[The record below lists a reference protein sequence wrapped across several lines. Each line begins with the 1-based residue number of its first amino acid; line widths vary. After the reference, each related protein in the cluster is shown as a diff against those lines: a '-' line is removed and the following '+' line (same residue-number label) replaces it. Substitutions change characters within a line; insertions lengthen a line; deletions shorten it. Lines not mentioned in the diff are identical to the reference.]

1 MNFIKSQSSSKSGKI
16 LFYSFEIISAIIIL
30 FGFVASI
37 WEAISG
43 HNFVFFLT
51 GLLKFVF
58 FGVTTYAAG
67 RILDMSISKQ
77 TQSDVK
83 VEKVLMYIFYG
94 TAIGVLA
101 LGFISSIW
109 LGLVQN
115 NFLAF
120 TDYFLKY
127 LFYSAI
133 IFASGKY
140 IDILFKK
147 LKEDDSE
154 TSEETTKETQ
164 PETEIVEEKQVEKK
178 VEDEKKA
185 VVKSK
190 KIPTMPKKKTNV
202 EKFPKAE

>member
-1 MNFIKSQSSSKSGKI
+1 
-16 LFYSFEIISAIIIL
+16 
-30 FGFVASI
+30 
-37 WEAISG
+37 
-43 HNFVFFLT
+43 
-51 GLLKFVF
+51 
-58 FGVTTYAAG
+58 
-67 RILDMSISKQ
+67 MSISKQ

-101 LGFISSIW
+101 LGFISSIL

-115 NFLAF
+115 NFLTF

-154 TSEETTKETQ
+154 TSEKTTEGTQ
-164 PETEIVEEKQVEKK
+164 PETEIVEEKQV
-178 VEDEKKA
+178 
-185 VVKSK
+185 
-190 KIPTMPKKKTNV
+190 KKKLKTKKSSCKKQENPNNS
-202 EKFPKAE
+202 KDKDKC

>member
-1 MNFIKSQSSSKSGKI
+1 MLPFFVYYNFKI
-16 LFYSFEIISAIIIL
+16 NIFNEITFNKIL

-37 WEAISG
+37 LEAISG
-43 HNFVFFLT
+43 HNFIFFLKW
-51 GLLKFVF
+51 LLKFVF
-58 FGVTTYAAG
+58 FGVTTYAVG
-67 RILDMSISKQ
+67 RILDMSIPKQ

-101 LGFISSIW
+101 HGFISSIL

-115 NFLAF
+115 NFLTF

-154 TSEETTKETQ
+154 TSEKTTEGTQ
-164 PETEIVEEKQVEKK
+164 PETEIVEEKQVKK
-178 VEDEKKA
+178 SWRRKKA

-190 KIPTMPKKKTNV
+190 KIPTIPKIKTNV
-202 EKFPKAE
+202 EKFPEAE

>member
-1 MNFIKSQSSSKSGKI
+1 
-16 LFYSFEIISAIIIL
+16 
-30 FGFVASI
+30 
-37 WEAISG
+37 
-43 HNFVFFLT
+43 
-51 GLLKFVF
+51 
-58 FGVTTYAAG
+58 
-67 RILDMSISKQ
+67 MSIPKQ

-101 LGFISSIW
+101 HGFISSIL

-115 NFLAF
+115 NFLTF

-154 TSEETTKETQ
+154 TSEKTTEGTQ
-164 PETEIVEEKQVEKK
+164 PETEIVEEKQVKK
-178 VEDEKKA
+178 
-185 VVKSK
+185 S
-190 KIPTMPKKKTNV
+190 
-202 EKFPKAE
+202 